1 LLLLDSLDL
10 FSLDYFALLFDLG
23 FLYSIWLVVR
33 AFSLFFLP
41 LLFVF
46 FFVVFLVK
54 GLLFIEHLFL
64 CSSEF
69 LEFLGH
75 LAFDCGTR

>member
-10 FSLDYFALLFDLG
+10 YSLDYFALLFDLG

-46 FFVVFLVK
+46 FVVLVK
-54 GLLFIEHLFL
+54 GLLFVEHLFL

-69 LEFLGH
+69 LELLRH